1 MVSHAPF
8 LDTCLHREGE
18 GGEEKGEGGE
28 EKGEGGEE
36 KGEGGEDGEG
46 RGWEKESRRFEGS
59 VYTHM
64 LMIQQRVYAG
74 CGSH

>member
-1 MVSHAPF
+1 MEK
-8 LDTCLHREGE
+8 RWRGGE
-18 GGEEKGEGGE
+18 GGEE
-28 EKGEGGEE
+28 
-36 KGEGGEDGEG
+36 EG

-74 CGSH
+74 CGSHLKLHWL